1 MDAARQEQRDAPD
14 AAPPTAPAAKPRLA
28 IDVRHFAS
36 RYAVIGVW
44 AIMVLIYSLE
54 IGRAHV

>member
-14 AAPPTAPAAKPRLA
+14 VAPPAAPPAKPRLA
-28 IDVRHFAS
+28 VEVRHFAS

-44 AIMVLIYSLE
+44 AIMILIYSLAE
-54 IGRAHV
+54 P